1 MAHRTTWLLVLGLAI
16 AAAPACRQVLGL
28 EEAKREEA
36 IGAAGG
42 PAAPSTSI
50 GDYCE
55 KQPTAACTQCL
66 SDCGGFGEECSSDPA
81 CAGQLDDYNV
91 CLGSRCEKDPD
102 KQEACTFDLDDGP
115 RTCAV
120 QCQDECS
127 GTRLISDCEV
137 YCACMEVTCASELP
151 SNCITECGKL
161 EPEVARCRRN
171 HCGTAAISKRDD
183 QIKMHCLHAS
193 GTRDICAGTV
203 DLAPKERNICLD
215 KNENFWACNKP
226 SDCCS
231 DNCVDGSC
239 LP

>member
-1 MAHRTTWLLVLGLAI
+1 MAHRMTWLLVLGLAI
-16 AAAPACRQVLGL
+16 AVAPACRQVLGL
-28 EEAKREEA
+28 EEAKVEEA
-36 IGAAGG
+36 KGAAGG
-42 PAAPSTSI
+42 PAAPSAGT

-66 SDCGGFGEECSSDPA
+66 NACGGFGKSCSSDHA
-81 CAGQLDDYNV
+81 CVDKIDAYSV
-91 CLGSRCEKDPD
+91 CLGSSCDKNPD
-102 KQEACTFDLDDGP
+102 LQESCAFALP
-115 RTCAV
+115 PEQKNCAV
-120 QCQDECS
+120 ECLS
-127 GTRLISDCEV
+127 DCGGTRLISDCEV

-171 HCGTAAISKRDD
+171 HCGTAAISKTDD

-215 KNENFWACNKP
+215 KNENFWGCNL
-226 SDCCS
+226 SSECCS
-231 DNCVDGSC
+231 GKCLDGVCS
-239 LP
+239 P